1 MMDEEDVEGDERRL
15 EVDSRISELMK
26 KWNEKARCTTTYTS
40 FPGNTGEPKWHTQ
53 EASAWSLWKGLVW
66 ATAL

>member
-1 MMDEEDVEGDERRL
+1 MMNEEDVEEDERRL

-26 KWNEKARCTTTYTS
+26 KWNEKARCACTYTS
-40 FPGNTGEPKWHTQ
+40 FPGNTGEPKWQTQ
-53 EASAWSLWKGLVW
+53 EASLWLLWKGLVW